1 MKSKTGPSH
10 VEDRGSSRAESL
22 GVAYTSAMFDEQWSQ
37 LLNLLKF
44 PSQCPEFA
52 RNRKDPTFYI
62 LLIWTLLDF
71 LPTLPPCSYL
81 YSRCFRHTTAWILYP
96 LPCLSTRD
104 TYACLLEEEDFCL
117 SPTAWWKH
125 HNLHE
130 VCLDHTLQPLSLPDT
145 PGTIPSELLSHC
157 LQLTFGYNLPPQA
170 GSNLYWQYFRSP

>member
-1 MKSKTGPSH
+1 MCSKRKTRHKVNLSSRQAHCVPKDLLFLRYLPIKSKLKTRGNHYFIFGLHNPNKSFTDNLQKKMKSKTGPSH

-22 GVAYTSAMFDEQWSQ
+22 DVAYTSAMFDAQWSQ

-81 YSRCFRHTTAWILYP
+81 YSRCFRHTTA
-96 LPCLSTRD
+96 
-104 TYACLLEEEDFCL
+104 
-117 SPTAWWKH
+117 
-125 HNLHE
+125 
-130 VCLDHTLQPLSLPDT
+130 
-145 PGTIPSELLSHC
+145 
-157 LQLTFGYNLPPQA
+157 
-170 GSNLYWQYFRSP
+170 